1 MPGRRYSIDGE
12 QNIASPDD
20 SVLTLTGA
28 STIRCEVYYFAIG
41 NEGTPADNQH
51 IWYIQRHTAEGTNT
65 TVTPQALDPGDP
77 ASLADGGENHTVE
90 PTYTSAAIFFRL
102 GLNARAAHAWYAD
115 PFGGIKMPASTN
127 GLGWYPQ
134 HASST
139 VLVSVV
145 AHFCE

>member
-20 SVLTLTGA
+20 TVLTLTSA
-28 STIRCEVYYFAIG
+28 STIRPEVYYFALG

-65 TVTPQALDPGDP
+65 TVTAQALDPGDP
-77 ASLADGGENHTVE
+77 SSLADPGENHTVE

-115 PFGGIKMPASTN
+115 PYGMIKLPASTN
-127 GLGWYPQ
+127 GVGWFVQNPT
-134 HASST
+134 ST
-139 VLVSVV
+139 VLTSVC
-145 AHFCE
+145 AHFVE